1 MRTNSVSAAV
11 RACISASL
19 AATALAPAMFIVN
32 TAYAA
37 DNAAD
42 ESGPLEEVI
51 VTGSRIAQ
59 ANLETISPVTI
70 VNADEFKREGT
81 ARVEDLLNKLPQVFA
96 GQASTLSNGADGTAT
111 VDLRG
116 LGSNR
121 TLVLINGRRMMPGE
135 PSNSG
140 SLAADINAIP
150 ATLIKRVEVLTG
162 GASATYGA
170 DAVAGVVNFIMD
182 SSFTGL
188 KIDAQHSFY
197 QHNNDNKVV
206 PPLLAA
212 RRAAG
217 FSGFDE
223 PNSSVIDGRAWDLT
237 ATMGTDF
244 ADGKGHVTGYVGY
257 RSVDKVTQDQRDFS
271 SCTIQNSSA
280 TALQCGGSLTGFPG
294 HVILYDSGTSTVYG
308 IAAGRQLVPG
318 VNRFNFAPTNY
329 FQRPDT
335 RYTGGLFADYDISDS
350 IQPYMEFMFMDDRS
364 VAQIAPSGDFGNTLT
379 INCDNPLISAQQAS
393 IICDNENLI
402 TGFLGDFPL
411 VSLTNLEN
419 PDAPPINFIDPT
431 TGLTYNKAFFQPL
444 RRNVEGGPRRAD
456 LQHTSYRTLIG
467 TKGDLNKAWSYDAY
481 YQFGRTVYAQT
492 YENELS
498 VARLKRALDVVTGP
512 GGTPVCRSTLDG
524 TDPNCVPYDI
534 LSGGRVSA
542 AAANYLAAVGF
553 QRGNFDQHIASA
565 AVTGK
570 LGEYGLKTPWADSGL
585 AVALGVEWRRD
596 SLRFNTDQAFQTGDL
611 TGQGAPTLP
620 VSGSIKAQDIFAEA
634 QLPLISGGAIEN
646 LTFNG
651 GYRHSKYDTSGG
663 NSFDTN
669 TYKFGVEF
677 APIHQVRLRAGYNR
691 AVRSPNIQEMFYPQ
705 YVGLDG
711 STDPCA
717 DRTLTAADVG
727 CLAQG
732 LHVGQ
737 RVAGNPA
744 GQYNGLLGGT
754 PDLSPERATT
764 KSIGV
769 ILEPDFLPRFSM
781 TIDYYDIHVLG
792 AIQGYGADAI
802 VNACTANPTPEV
814 CGLIHRNPV
823 TGSLWLT
830 PDGYIV
836 DLQSNIG
843 GVRTKGIDFN
853 AAYSL
858 DAGRVGKLSF
868 DLIGTLINDFTVD
881 NGLSKLD
888 GVSKPYDCTGLYG
901 STCSN
906 LNGTPTAPTAKWR
919 HNARVTLTR
928 PSGLGVQLQWRYFGA
943 VKVDFTS
950 SNSTLNG
957 AYDDFSA
964 RLAAQNW
971 FDLSGWYTFNEKYT
985 VRLGINNVLDRTPPL
1000 VSSGRSNGTRN
1011 QCPTGPCN
1019 GNTYP
1024 AVYDAL
1030 GRYVFAGVSLSL

>member
-1 MRTNSVSAAV
+1 MFAT
-11 RACISASL
+11 
-19 AATALAPAMFIVN
+19 TALAAE
-32 TAYAA
+32 
-37 DNAAD
+37 NAAD
-42 ESGPLEEVI
+42 DSAALEEVI

-70 VNADEFKREGT
+70 VGAEQFRQEGT

-116 LGSNR
+116 LGANR

-140 SLAADINAIP
+140 SLAADINTIP
-150 ATLIKRVEVLTG
+150 ATLIKRVEILTG

-182 SSFTGL
+182 NDFTGL

-223 PNSSVIDGRAWDLT
+223 PDSNVIDGRAWDLT

-244 ADGKGHVTGYVGY
+244 ADGMGHLTAYVGY
-257 RSVDKVTQDQRDFS
+257 RTVDAVTQDQRDFS
-271 SCTIQNSSA
+271 SCTIQNANA
-280 TALQCGGSLTGFPG
+280 TNLQCGGSLTGFPG
-294 HVILYDSGTSTVYG
+294 HVIVYDSGTSTIYG
-308 IAAGRQLVPG
+308 FASGRQLVPG

-335 RYTGGLFADYDISDS
+335 RYTGGLFADYEVSDS
-350 IQPYMEFMFMDDRS
+350 IKPYMEFMFMDDRS
-364 VAQIAPSGDFGNTLT
+364 VAQIAPSGNFGNTLM
-379 INCDNPLISAQQAS
+379 INCDNPLISAQQAA
-393 IICDNENLI
+393 IICDSENLI
-402 TGFLGDFPL
+402 NGFLGTFPL
-411 VSLTNLEN
+411 TSVFN
-419 PDAPPINFIDPT
+419 PGPAPIDFIDPT

-456 LQHTSYRTLIG
+456 LQHTSYRTLVG
-467 TKGDLNKAWSYDAY
+467 VQGDINNAWSYDAY

-498 VARLKRALDVVTGP
+498 VARLTRALDVVAGP
-512 GGTPVCRSTLDG
+512 GGTPVCRSVVDG
-524 TDPNCVPYDI
+524 SDPNCVPYDI
-534 LSGGRVSA
+534 LSGGRVSDA
-542 AAANYLAAVGF
+542 AASYLSAVGF
-553 QRGNFDQHIASA
+553 QRGNVDQHIGSA
-565 AVTGK
+565 ALTGR
-570 LGEYGLKTPWADSGL
+570 LGEYGVKTPWANDGL
-585 AVALGVEWRRD
+585 AVALGVEVRRD
-596 SLRFNTDQAFQTGDL
+596 SLKFKTDQAFQTGDL

-620 VSGSIKAQDIFAEA
+620 VSGNIKARDLFAEA
-634 QLPLISGGAIEN
+634 QLPLINQGAVDD
-646 LTFNG
+646 LTFNA
-651 GYRHSKYDTSGG
+651 GYRHSSYDTSGG
-663 NSFDTN
+663 GSFSTN
-669 TYKFGVEF
+669 TYKFGFEF
-677 APIHQVRLRAGYNR
+677 APIHDVRFRAGYNR
-691 AVRSPNIQEMFYPQ
+691 AVRTPNIQELFYPQ

-711 STDPCA
+711 SSDPCA
-717 DRTLTAADVG
+717 DFAITAADVG

-732 LHVGQ
+732 LSVGQ
-737 RVAGNPA
+737 IVAGNPA
-744 GQYNGLLGGT
+744 GQYNGRLGGN
-754 PDLSPERATT
+754 PNLQPEVATT

-769 ILEPDFLPRFSM
+769 ILEPAFLPRFSM
-781 TIDYYDIHVLG
+781 TIDYYDIEVRD
-792 AIQGYGADAI
+792 AIQGFGADAI
-802 VNACTANPTPEV
+802 VNTCTANPTPEV

-830 PDGYIV
+830 SDGYIE

-843 GVRTKGIDFN
+843 GVRTKGLDFS

-868 DLIGTLINDFTVD
+868 DLIGTLINEYTVD
-881 NGLSKLD
+881 NGLSA
-888 GVSKPYDCTGLYG
+888 PYDCVGLYG

-906 LNGTPTAPTAKWR
+906 LSSTPSAPTAKWR

-928 PSGLGVQLQWRYFGA
+928 PSGLSASLQWRYFGA
-943 VKVDFTS
+943 VKVDYTS
-950 SNSTLNG
+950 SNPTLNG
-957 AYDDFSA
+957 AYDNFSA
-964 RLAAQNW
+964 RLPGQNW
-971 FDLSGWYTFNEKYT
+971 FDLSGSYTFSEKYT
-985 VRLGINNVLDRTPPL
+985 FRLGINNVLDRTPPL

-1030 GRYVFAGVSLSL
+1030 GRYVFAGLTFEL

>member
-1 MRTNSVSAAV
+1 MF
-11 RACISASL
+11 
-19 AATALAPAMFIVN
+19 ATPAF
-32 TAYAA
+32 
-37 DNAAD
+37 AAD
-42 ESGPLEEVI
+42 ESAALEEVI
-51 VTGSRIAQ
+51 VTGSLIAQ
-59 ANLETISPVTI
+59 PNLETISPVTVI
-70 VNADEFKREGT
+70 GAEQFKQEGT
-81 ARVEDLLNKLPQVFA
+81 TRVEDLLNKLPQVFA

-135 PSNSG
+135 PSSSG
-140 SLAADINAIP
+140 SLAADINTIP
-150 ATLIKRVEVLTG
+150 ASLIKRVEILTG

-170 DAVAGVVNFIMD
+170 DAVSGVVNFIMD
-182 SSFTGL
+182 DAFTGL
-188 KIDAQHSFY
+188 KIDVQRSFY

-223 PNSSVIDGRAWDLT
+223 PDSNVIDGHAWDLT

-244 ADGKGHVTGYVGY
+244 ADSRGHLTAYVGY
-257 RSVDKVTQDQRDFS
+257 RSVDPVTQDQRDFS
-271 SCTIQNSSA
+271 ACTIQNSSA
-280 TALQCGGSLTGFPG
+280 TTLQCGGSLTGFPG
-294 HVILYDSGTSTVYG
+294 HVIVYDSGTSTIYG
-308 IAAGRQLVPG
+308 FAAGRQLVPG

-335 RYTGGLFADYDISDS
+335 RYTGGLFADYEISDS
-350 IQPYMEFMFMDDRS
+350 IKPYMEFMFMDDRS
-364 VAQIAPSGDFGNTLT
+364 VAQIAPSGNFGSTLM

-393 IICDNENLI
+393 IICDSENLI
-402 TGFLGDFPL
+402 NGFLGTFPL
-411 VSLTNLEN
+411 TSVFN
-419 PDAPPINFIDPT
+419 PGPAPIDFIDPT

-456 LQHTSYRTLIG
+456 LQHTSYRTLVG
-467 TKGDLNKAWSYDAY
+467 TKGDINNAWSYDAY

-498 VARLKRALDVVTGP
+498 IARLTRALDVVSGP
-512 GGTPVCRSTLDG
+512 GGTPVCRSVVDG

-534 LSGGRVSA
+534 LSGGRISDA
-542 AAANYLAAVGF
+542 AASYLSAVGF
-553 QRGNFDQHIASA
+553 QRGNVDQHIGSA
-565 AVTGK
+565 ALTGR
-570 LGEYGLKTPWADSGL
+570 LGEYGVKTPWANDGL
-585 AVALGVEWRRD
+585 AVALGAQWRRD
-596 SLRFNTDQAFQTGDL
+596 SLNFNTDQAFQTGDL

-620 VSGSIKAQDIFAEA
+620 VSGNIKVRDLFAEA
-634 QLPLISGGAIEN
+634 QMPLVYQGAVED
-646 LTFNG
+646 LTLNA

-663 NSFDTN
+663 SSFSTN

-677 APIHQVRLRAGYNR
+677 APIHDVRFRAGYNR
-691 AVRSPNIQEMFYPQ
+691 AVRSPNIQELFYPQ

-717 DRTLTAADVG
+717 DITLTAADVG

-732 LHVGQ
+732 LSIGQ
-737 RVAGNPA
+737 TVAGNPA
-744 GQYNGLLGGT
+744 GQYNGRLGGN
-754 PDLSPERATT
+754 PNLQPETATT
-764 KSIGV
+764 KTIGV
-769 ILEPDFLPRFSM
+769 ILEPAFLPRFSM
-781 TIDYYDIHVLG
+781 TIDYYDIEVRD
-792 AIQGYGADAI
+792 AIQGFGADAI
-802 VNACTANPTPEV
+802 VNTCTANPTPEV

-830 PDGYIV
+830 NDGYID

-843 GVRTKGIDFN
+843 GVRTKGIDFS

-868 DLIGTLINDFTVD
+868 DLIGTLINEFMVD
-881 NGLSKLD
+881 NGLST
-888 GVSKPYDCTGLYG
+888 PYDCAGLYG

-906 LNGTPTAPTAKWR
+906 LTSTPSAPTAKWR
-919 HNARVTLTR
+919 HNARVSLTR
-928 PSGLGVQLQWRYFGA
+928 PNGLTASLQWRHFGA
-943 VKVDFTS
+943 VKVDYTS
-950 SNSTLNG
+950 SNPTLNG
-957 AYDDFSA
+957 AYDNFSA
-964 RLAAQNW
+964 RLPGQNW
-971 FDLSGWYTFNEKYT
+971 FDLSGSYTFSEKYT
-985 VRLGINNVLDRTPPL
+985 FRLGINNVLDKTPPL

-1030 GRYVFAGVSLSL
+1030 GRYVFAGVTFEL